1 MLYRYIVEN
10 FKSFRDQAEL
20 AMIPSVGGCSHL
32 IDGDT
37 NIPVL
42 KTAVIYGANASGKSN
57 LVRSMAFARD
67 LILNKEKVNGVSN
80 PCYRLD
86 QESMNRPT
94 VFHFEL
100 KINEALYQYGF
111 SILFSKSLVTEEWLY
126 EMIEKKPLFSRAY
139 NEAKFIYDYEFET
152 DDLSEEERNRM
163 SVYMDDLKNAKD
175 RLVLTELA
183 QKKLSDEVS
192 LWNRINEV
200 YTWFKK
206 LTIIFPNTR
215 FNLLTAVVADES
227 KINNLYKDY
236 FRLFNLAIDNIHLNQ
251 VPIAMLPLNQETLAE
266 IKSDLL
272 AKDTKG
278 DARGM
283 INLRGHEYLL
293 ELDELGDLTAKE
305 VKFCHLKREDGGVA
319 DFSKWEESDG
329 TQRLFDLI
337 PALARLVKQ
346 EGAWVIDEI
355 DRTLHSLVTRTII
368 AFFLKESQGIRSQ
381 LICTTH
387 EQLLLDISL
396 LRTDEIWLT
405 QKNSPDEISELYPLA
420 KYKVKFPE
428 NIEKNYLLGR
438 YRGIPVLDD

>member
-1 MLYRYIVEN
+1 
-10 FKSFRDQAEL
+10 
-20 AMIPSVGGCSHL
+20 
-32 IDGDT
+32 
-37 NIPVL
+37 
-42 KTAVIYGANASGKSN
+42 
-57 LVRSMAFARD
+57 
-67 LILNKEKVNGVSN
+67 
-80 PCYRLD
+80 
-86 QESMNRPT
+86 
-94 VFHFEL
+94 
-100 KINEALYQYGF
+100 
-111 SILFSKSLVTEEWLY
+111 
-126 EMIEKKPLFSRAY
+126 
-139 NEAKFIYDYEFET
+139 
-152 DDLSEEERNRM
+152 
-163 SVYMDDLKNAKD
+163 
-175 RLVLTELA
+175 
-183 QKKLSDEVS
+183 
-192 LWNRINEV
+192 
-200 YTWFKK
+200 
-206 LTIIFPNTR
+206 
-215 FNLLTAVVADES
+215 
-227 KINNLYKDY
+227 
-236 FRLFNLAIDNIHLNQ
+236 
-251 VPIAMLPLNQETLAE
+251 MLPLNQETLAE

-346 EGAWVIDEI
+346 EGVWVIDEI
-355 DRTLHSLVTRTII
+355 DRSLHSLVTRKII
-368 AFFLKESQGIRSQ
+368 SFFLKESQGIRSQ